1 MNVKVEIKS
10 SAEIKNLQANVEKV
24 LTIVPQEHLRGFTKI
39 VFADFVAEPRLSALQ
54 RTTLP
59 ALYHPKMLGQMA
71 WAEIAL
77 SVIAPKKKFPQNL
90 LTRLSLKSTLAQV
103 VLSLVAQH
111 YYMTLSKGIKKN
123 QLETACRVYVEKNF
137 EKWREKEGG
146 LRVRLLKPF
155 KPQLDKIARK
165 LAKKY
170 KQELERKQAN
180 KG

>member
-1 MNVKVEIKS
+1 
-10 SAEIKNLQANVEKV
+10 
-24 LTIVPQEHLRGFTKI
+24 
-39 VFADFVAEPRLSALQ
+39 
-54 RTTLP
+54 
-59 ALYHPKMLGQMA
+59 
-71 WAEIAL
+71 
-77 SVIAPKKKFPQNL
+77 
-90 LTRLSLKSTLAQV
+90 LSLKSTLAQV

-123 QLETACRVYVEKNF
+123 QLETACRVYVEKHF

-165 LAKKY
+165 LAKRY
-170 KQELERKQAN
+170 KEELQRKQAN